1 MSKAEHTHRLDP
13 VDPDHYRKAFGR
25 WPTGVSV
32 VTTRVGRVDHAMTVN
47 SLTSISLD
55 PILMMISVEREAR
68 FYDAV
73 MEAGAWAVSLLP
85 ASARQHAVWLST
97 RGRPLHG
104 QLDRVPHHPGEAT
117 GMAVLDDALAEFECR
132 TTHTL
137 DAGDHTI
144 VVGQVVG
151 MAISDDP
158 QPALTYFRGAFGSLD

>member
-1 MSKAEHTHRLDP
+1 MRQLQP

-32 VTTRVGRVDHAMTVN
+32 VTTRAGGIDHAMTVN
-47 SLTSISLD
+47 SLTSISLE

-73 MEAGAWAVSLLP
+73 MEAGQWAVSLLP
-85 ASARQHAVWLST
+85 ASARQHAAWLST

-104 QLDRVPHHPGEAT
+104 QLDRVPHHAGEAT
-117 GMAVLDDALAEFECR
+117 GLPLLDEALAEFECR

-137 DAGDHTI
+137 DAGDHTL
-144 VVGQVVG
+144 VVGEVVG
-151 MAISDDP
+151 MALSDNP
-158 QPALTYFRGAFGSLD
+158 GAALTYFRGAFGSIA